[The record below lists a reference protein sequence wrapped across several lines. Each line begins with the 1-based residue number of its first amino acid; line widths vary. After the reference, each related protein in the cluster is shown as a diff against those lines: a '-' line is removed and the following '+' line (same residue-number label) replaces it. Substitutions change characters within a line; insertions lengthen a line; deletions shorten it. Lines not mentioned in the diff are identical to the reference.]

1 MQNLAEV
8 NKNPIMW
15 QHFIMA
21 QNDNLFRLMEK
32 VPSVVTAASAGIGVF
47 CAFDQ
52 NALAA
57 WSAAIVC
64 SGGVVANW
72 MFGKY
77 KELREVRRQQDN
89 ADRAALV
96 ESIRDRISAEIE
108 LASKVTQN
116 SNELDE
122 IKKQLDQWVG
132 EADEKLKSIMHSM
145 RDYESLVK
153 QKIEV
158 CGACGELTIAQDGT
172 KDGGK
177 VNKGV

>member
-1 MQNLAEV
+1 MQNLAEAD
-8 NKNPIMW
+8 KNPIMW

-21 QNDNLFRLMEK
+21 QADNILRVVEK
-32 VPSVVTAASAGIGVF
+32 VPSIVTATAAGVGVF
-47 CAFDQ
+47 FAFDQ

-72 MFGKY
+72 LFSKY

-116 SNELDE
+116 SSELDE
-122 IKKQLDQWVG
+122 IKKQLDQWVS
-132 EADEKLKSIMHSM
+132 EADLRLKGIMMSM
-145 RDYESLVK
+145 REYETLVK
-153 QKIEV
+153 AKIEV
-158 CGACGELTIAQDGT
+158 CGHCEKMTISSQKT
-172 KDGGK
+172 SGG
-177 VNKGV
+177 VVAEGN

>member
-1 MQNLAEV
+1 
-8 NKNPIMW
+8 MW

-21 QNDNLFRLMEK
+21 QHDNLIRAAEK
-32 VPSVVTAASAGIGVF
+32 IPSVVTAASAGVGVF
-47 CAFDQ
+47 FAFDQ

-64 SGGVVANW
+64 SGGVLANW
-72 MFGKY
+72 MVGKY

-116 SNELDE
+116 SNELDD
-122 IKKQLDQWVG
+122 IKKQLDQWAS
-132 EADEKLKSIMHSM
+132 EADARLKSIMHSM
-145 RDYESLVK
+145 RDYEAIVK
-153 QKIEV
+153 SKLEV
-158 CGACGELTIAQDGT
+158 CGVCEKLSISLQETPADSKQNEGI
-172 KDGGK
+172 
-177 VNKGV
+177 